1 MQLRS
6 VHIDGPMALP
16 HPHEL
21 ATLGAVLCVYRIQ
34 AGSELDGWSQAVRS
48 SSHSA
53 LDSDGLCESLQFF
66 DRQGDCCW
74 RLYLLPDTDFLAWE
88 RLLAALPRYSPKD
101 AGLNIRER
109 LWRRLARHLGGP
121 AWRANV
127 LRFHA
132 PPAGPGFAGQS
143 LLAASLPR
151 LSACGGDVARRIV
164 QREGIDD
171 AGLIDECCCRQAARN
186 AATASATD
194 DITRHPVGFNARTW
208 A

>member
-1 MQLRS
+1 M
-6 VHIDGPMALP
+6 PLP
-16 HPHEL
+16 HPHEF
-21 ATLGAVLCVYRIQ
+21 AALGAALCLYRTH
-34 AGSELDGWSQAVRS
+34 AGSELDGWSQAVRVS
-48 SSHSA
+48 SSST

-66 DRQGDCCW
+66 DRDGVCCW

-88 RLLAALPRYSPKD
+88 RLLAGLPVQHPPEHAPS
-101 AGLNIRER
+101 IRER
-109 LWRRLARHLGGP
+109 LWRRVARRLGGP

-151 LSACGGDVARRIV
+151 LSACGAQVARRIV
-164 QREGIDD
+164 RREGVDD
-171 AGLIDECCCRQAARN
+171 AGLIEDPCCRHATRHAAM
-186 AATASATD
+186 APMQG
-194 DITRHPVGFNARTW
+194 DITGHAVGFNNRTTW

>member
-1 MQLRS
+1 MGKAMS
-6 VHIDGPMALP
+6 LP

-21 ATLGAVLCVYRIQ
+21 AALGAVLCLYRIH
-34 AGSELDGWSQAVRS
+34 AGSELAGWSRAVRVS
-48 SSHSA
+48 SDSA

-66 DRQGDCCW
+66 DRDGLCCW

-88 RLLAALPRYSPKD
+88 RLLAGMPAQPRQPD
-101 AGLNIRER
+101 HGPGLRER
-109 LWRRLARHLGGP
+109 LWRRVARHLGGP

-143 LLAASLPR
+143 LLAASLPP
-151 LSACGGDVARRIV
+151 LSACGAEVGRRIV
-164 QREGIDD
+164 RREGIED
-171 AGLIDECCCRQAARN
+171 AGLVDDCCFRQATVH
-186 AATASATD
+186 ATTAPVRGGMPGHPGASNTSE
-194 DITRHPVGFNARTW
+194 W

>member
-1 MQLRS
+1 M
-6 VHIDGPMALP
+6 PLP

-21 ATLGAVLCVYRIQ
+21 AALGVVLCLYRVH
-34 AGSELDGWSQAVRS
+34 AGSELDGWSQAVRVNS
-48 SSHSA
+48 DSA

-66 DRQGDCCW
+66 DRDGQCCW

-88 RLLAALPRYSPKD
+88 RLLSGLPTQCQP
-101 AGLNIRER
+101 AGLGIRER
-109 LWRRLARHLGGP
+109 LWRRVARHLGGP
-121 AWRANV
+121 VWRANV

-151 LSACGGDVARRIV
+151 LSTCGADVGRRIV
-164 QREGIDD
+164 RREGIDD
-171 AGLIDECCCRQAARN
+171 AGLIDDCCCRLTADRAAMVHAR
-186 AATASATD
+186 D
-194 DITRHPVGFNARTW
+194 DTQHAVVGFNARTW